1 MLAFEEDL
9 NTSDNLDKDV
19 VLDNFRNVVACTLD
33 KTRVLARFRVKDTLL
48 TGWEIS
54 FVGFQINITVWK
66 LV

>member
-9 NTSDNLDKDV
+9 NTSDNLNKDV

-33 KTRVLARFRVKDTLL
+33 ETRVIARIRVKDTLL
-48 TGWEIS
+48 AGWKIP
-54 FVGFQINITVWK
+54 FVGFQIDIPVWK

>member
-33 KTRVLARFRVKDTLL
+33 ETRVIARIRVKDTLL

-54 FVGFQINITVWK
+54 FVGFEIDIPVWK

>member
-19 VLDNFRNVVACTLD
+19 VLDNFRNVVASTLD
-33 KTRVLARFRVKDTLL
+33 ETRVLARIRVKDTLL
-48 TGWEIS
+48 TGWEIP
-54 FVGFQINITVWK
+54 FVGFQKDIPVWK

>member
-33 KTRVLARFRVKDTLL
+33 ETRVLARIRVKDTLL
-48 TGWEIS
+48 TGWELF
-54 FVGFQINITVWK
+54 FVGFQIDIPVWK